1 MKNLH
6 LLKVSNNILSAIM
19 VGVVPNNFRLTKD
32 VIDDTSDWMR
42 FGSGNHLYITSD
54 EPIQP
59 YDWMLHNSHKISSV
73 HKVEAIVG
81 DYVITLHN
89 DNGLSSNCKKVILTT
104 DQELIKDGVQAIDDE
119 FLEWFVKNPSCEE
132 VETKHIIKEY
142 VDDQDAYGYDVNYYK
157 ITIPKEEQTKGC
169 CGAGYGCGKC
179 SNKEYKQELGVLEV
193 PMPISRKETLEEV
206 AFEYL
211 DKKYNSHIES
221 KKLFNVGNI
230 ITKGLV
236 NSFVD
241 GAKWQEKQS
250 YSEEEVLDILGDFFH
265 EHVNAQ
271 NANIIEWFEQF
282 KKK

>member
-42 FGSGNHLYITSD
+42 FGSGNHLYITSE

-73 HKVEAIVG
+73 HKVDGIVG
-81 DYVITLHN
+81 DYVITLH
-89 DNGLSSNCKKVILTT
+89 DDKGLSSNCKKVILTT
-104 DQELIKDGVQAIDDE
+104 DQELIKDGVQAIPDE
-119 FLEWFVKNPSCEE
+119 FLEWFVKNHSCEE
-132 VETKHIIKEY
+132 VDLIKLRKENGYEFLGYEII
-142 VDDQDAYGYDVNYYK
+142 
-157 ITIPKEEQTKGC
+157 IPKEEP
-169 CGAGYGCGKC
+169 
-179 SNKEYKQELGVLEV
+179 NKELGILEV

-282 KKK
+282 KK